1 MKNKVQFTIDSRG
14 FAVAIICC
22 LAVVGVFVQYFWNFE
37 GTNDIDVLMFIFGIS
52 AVLINRLFPPSDKMT
67 LSQLR
72 ILRLVTE
79 SFFTIGLVGAIAWW
93 VFYETS
99 FNFFELLMM
108 PSIILAIYL
117 LIKFG
122 FKPNDRV
129 DETTP

>member
-37 GTNDIDVLMFIFGIS
+37 GPNNIDVLMFIFGIS
-52 AVLINRLFPPSDKMT
+52 AVLLNRLFPPSDKMARP
-67 LSQLR
+67 QLR

-122 FKPNDRV
+122 FKPNDR
-129 DETTP
+129 DGETTP